1 MSKQMAKGS
10 SYERMVADY
19 IRTETGQ
26 PADRRVKTGTKD
38 KGDLMG
44 VTFLGQDVCVE
55 CKNRRAMQL
64 SVWVD
69 EAEAERANAKAAL
82 GVVIHH
88 RKGCGAKRLGKSYAT
103 MELDS
108 LLDMMRWGDELLG
121 RLRAAEAKAEVLE
134 GMVAR

>member
-10 SYERMVADY
+10 SFERMVADY

-26 PADRRVKTGTKD
+26 PADRRVKTGVKD

-44 VTFLGQDVCVE
+44 VTFMGHDVCIE

-64 SVWVD
+64 SVWMD
-69 EAEAERANAKAAL
+69 EAEAEKTNANAAL
-82 GVVIHH
+82 GVVVHH

-103 MELDS
+103 MELDT
-108 LLDMMRWGDELLG
+108 LCDMLRWGDELEKQLQ
-121 RLRAAEAKAEVLE
+121 AAEVKLAMLE
-134 GMVAR
+134 DMVSR